1 MRASSAPSPP
11 AALVGPPP
19 VLARLPAV
27 VPWFPAP
34 VPWFPAPAAAD
45 VVVSLAV
52 VAAFSLFAEPAWD
65 AAEPAELV
73 VSICVPAA
81 D

>member
-1 MRASSAPSPP
+1 
-11 AALVGPPP
+11 
-19 VLARLPAV
+19 
-27 VPWFPAP
+27 

-52 VAAFSLFAEPAWD
+52 VAAFSLLAEPACE
-65 AAEPAELV
+65 AAEPAEFV